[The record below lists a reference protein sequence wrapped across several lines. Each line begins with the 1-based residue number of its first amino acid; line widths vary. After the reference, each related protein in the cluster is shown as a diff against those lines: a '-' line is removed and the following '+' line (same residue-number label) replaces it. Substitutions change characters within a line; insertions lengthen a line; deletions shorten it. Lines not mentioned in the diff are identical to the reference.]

1 MYISNNK
8 TRKVVCVMIQHITGI
23 LRNQLFFSSLQ
34 DIILPENP
42 ARFIDAFVE
51 SISLQ
56 TLGFLFKPLKE
67 KSPEL

>member
-51 SISLQ
+51 SIALQ
-56 TLGFLFKPLKE
+56 TLGFLFKPLKG
-67 KSPEL
+67 KVA